1 MGTPIIV
8 NDEAEEGL
16 DALDPGSTFVLGDE
30 GWEPVDYVAPGD
42 DWLVQ
47 ADGSFLSPDERTRS
61 WPEAGPEPA

>member
-8 NDEAEEGL
+8 NDEADEDLE
-16 DALDPGSTFVLGDE
+16 ALDPGSTFTFGDE

-47 ADGSFLSPDERTRS
+47 VDGSFLSPDERTRS

>member
-8 NDEAEEGL
+8 NDEADEEV
-16 DALDPGSTFVLGDE
+16 DALDPGSTFTLGTE
-30 GWEPVDYVAPGD
+30 GWNRSITSRRGRLA
-42 DWLVQ
+42 VQ